1 MNCTLKRYRSG
12 QIIESTDVIAPEEP
26 LEIRIEGRPT
36 AVLLRTPGDDI
47 DLTVGFL
54 FTEGVIEEFSDIHAI
69 AHVDDPTTP
78 HGNTIDVVLAS
89 GVSVEQKSAADRNIF
104 ASSSCGVCGK
114 ASIDRIFCSTPP
126 LPKCPSLSAKLILE
140 LPERLLKEQHLF
152 SETGGIH
159 ASGLFDREGKLILLR
174 EDIGRHN
181 TVDKII
187 GAMLRQER
195 EEELEEALLL
205 VSGRAGFEIVQ
216 KSIVA
221 RIPWLLAIGAP
232 SSLAVSLAQ
241 QGNLGLV
248 GFLKAERFNCCHG
261 RLVED

>member
-12 QIIESTDVIAPEEP
+12 QLIESTDVIAPEEP

-54 FTEGVIEEFSDIHAI
+54 FTEGVIEDFSDIHAI

-78 HGNTIDVVLAS
+78 QGNTIDVILAS
-89 GVSVEQKSAADRNIF
+89 GVSFENKSAADRNMF

-114 ASIDRIFCSTPP
+114 ASIARIFCSTPP
-126 LPKCPSLSAKLILE
+126 IPAQPPLSARLVLQ
-140 LPERLLKEQHLF
+140 LPEKLLKNQLLF
-152 SETGGIH
+152 SATGGIH
-159 ASGLFDREGKLILLR
+159 ASGLFDREGNLLLLR

-187 GAMLRQER
+187 GAMLRLER
-195 EEELEEALLL
+195 EDELEASLLL

-241 QGNLGLV
+241 QGNLGLI
-248 GFLKAERFNCCHG
+248 GFLKKERFNCYQG
-261 RLVED
+261 SLRED